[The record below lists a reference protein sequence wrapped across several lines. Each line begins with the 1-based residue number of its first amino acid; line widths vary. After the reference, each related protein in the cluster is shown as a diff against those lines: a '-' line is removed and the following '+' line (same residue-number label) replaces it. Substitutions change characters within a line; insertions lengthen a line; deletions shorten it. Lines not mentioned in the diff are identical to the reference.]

1 MGDTGPAGLR
11 PLNRGDRVTDTAEG
25 ARVRAFRELIALW
38 LVTLLLIRGVVELQ
52 AGAGLPDWIL
62 AAVPLLFIY
71 APVVLCRWRAVDS
84 WSYHLS
90 IPAFSD
96 RPAWSAVLR
105 TNLRLLLWIGP
116 GFLVGYHVYQTQV
129 FGFSPGHGWPPET
142 LTLIAYQ
149 LFFVAIPEEFFYR
162 GYFQTR
168 LNEVMPR
175 KFLLFGVPMGWGSV
189 WASLFF
195 AFGHTLVLFQWWHFA
210 TFFPGMVFAWLR
222 EKTGGVMAGA
232 VFHAICNI
240 AVIHLDTHYGIISG

>member
-1 MGDTGPAGLR
+1 MTEAPRGPE
-11 PLNRGDRVTDTAEG
+11 PTA
-25 ARVRAFRELIALW
+25 ASRASVFRELTALW
-38 LVTLLLIRGVVELQ
+38 LVTLLLIRAVVEVQ
-52 AGAGLPDWIL
+52 AAAGIPEWVL

-71 APVVLCRWRAVDS
+71 APVLLCRWRAVDS
-84 WSYHLS
+84 WSYQLS

-96 RPAWSAVLR
+96 RAAWRAVLM
-105 TNLRLLLWIGP
+105 TNLRLLVWISPVFG
-116 GFLVGYHVYQTQV
+116 LGYHLYQTHV
-129 FGFSPGHGWPPET
+129 FGLEPGHGWPVDP
-142 LTLIAYQ
+142 LTIVAYQ

-168 LNEVMPR
+168 LNECFARSWNV
-175 KFLLFGVPMGWGSV
+175 FGVRMGWGSV

-222 EKTGGVMAGA
+222 ERTGGVMAGA

-240 AVIHLDTHYGIISG
+240 AVIHLDTHYGIIAP

>member
-1 MGDTGPAGLR
+1 MTQHSQGSAANPER
-11 PLNRGDRVTDTAEG
+11 RSRI
-25 ARVRAFRELIALW
+25 FRELIALW
-38 LVTLLLIRGVVELQ
+38 LGTLLLIRAVVELQ
-52 AGAGLPDWIL
+52 AGAGAPDWVL

-71 APVVLCRWRAVDS
+71 APVALCRWRSVDS
-84 WSYHLS
+84 WSYQLS

-96 RPAWSAVLR
+96 AAAWRAVLSS
-105 TNLRLLLWIGP
+105 NVRLLVWIGP
-116 GFLVGYHVYQTQV
+116 AFALGYHLYQTQI
-129 FGFSPGHGWPPET
+129 FGFEPGHGWPADP
-142 LTLIAYQ
+142 LTIVAYQ

-168 LNEVMPR
+168 LNECFER
-175 KFLLFGVPMGWGSV
+175 RASIFGVRMGWGSV

-222 EKTGGVMAGA
+222 EKTGGVMAGS
-232 VFHAICNI
+232 VFHAVCNI

>member
-1 MGDTGPAGLR
+1 MGDGGPGGLR
-11 PLNRGDRVTDTAEG
+11 PIGRGDRVTEDGPG
-25 ARVRAFRELIALW
+25 AVSRAFGELTVLW
-38 LVTLLLIRGVVELQ
+38 LVTLLAIRAVVELQ
-52 AGAGLPDWIL
+52 AGAGLPEWSL

-71 APVVLCRWRAVDS
+71 SPVLLCRIRKVDS

-96 RPAWSAVLR
+96 RAAWKAVA
-105 TNLRLLLWIGP
+105 TSNLKLLLWVGP
-116 GFLVGYHVYQTQV
+116 AFLLGYHLYQTML
-129 FGFSPGHGWPPET
+129 FGLEPGAGWAAEP
-142 LTLIAYQ
+142 LTLAAYQ
-149 LFFVAIPEEFFYR
+149 LFFVAVPEEFFYR

-168 LNEVMPR
+168 LNEAMPR
-175 KFLLFGVPMGWGSV
+175 KFLIFGVPMGWGSV

-240 AVIHLDTHYGIISG
+240 AVIHLDTHYGILSG